1 MNIFLKKTIPHI
13 VAIILF
19 FAATYVYFSPLLYD
33 KGLAQ
38 HDIEQFRGSA
48 KEIIDHR
55 AEFEEEPLWTN
66 SMFGG
71 MPAYLISTVYK
82 GNLLIKVDKVLQL
95 AKRPAGFIF
104 FSLVGFYIL
113 LIVLGVNPWLS
124 IVGAFAYALSSY
136 FFIVIAAGHNAKIH
150 AISYVAPMI
159 AGIFLAFRGKYIGGF
174 ALFALF
180 LGLNLNA
187 GHLQITYYA
196 GFVMLAL
203 GLAFFVKA
211 IREKTLLRFSKAVGV
226 LLLALALAVGAN
238 FSRLYFTWES
248 GKYSIRG
255 ASELT
260 SQEKD
265 RTSGLDKEYA
275 TAWSYG
281 VAETFNLLIP
291 NLMGGSSAADFGTNS
306 HTYKFLK
313 QNGVPP
319 AQART
324 MVKQMPAYW
333 GPQPMTSGPVYIGAI
348 VIFLFALSMFVIDD
362 KLKWYLLGVTLLA
375 IMLAWGRNF
384 EVGDF
389 LTYGLTLGGISILL
403 NFYFKRKDIKFS
415 SVYVKE
421 ISFVTIGIAMIII
434 GLFIGKILDEEAYR
448 YSFTYLFLDYFPGYN
463 KFRTVSM
470 ILYVAEFTMPL
481 LAFLGLR
488 EIFNGKVSKERFMK
502 GFKWSLGI
510 VVGLCLIFIVLGGSL
525 FSFQADIDSRYIA
538 SGFPAEMFDAISLDR
553 QSMMRADAF
562 RSLVFVLLSGGAV
575 LLFYLKKIK
584 PAYFIGLLGVLIIA
598 DMWTVSKRYLNDDNF
613 VPKSKVTNP
622 FVASSA
628 DRQILADTTTY
639 FRVYNRTV
647 STFNDASTSYF
658 HKSIGGYHGVKL
670 RRYQEL
676 IDYHISRN
684 NPAVLNMLNTRY
696 LIDGGE
702 QGPIARY
709 NPGALGNAWFVN
721 SVRIVG
727 SADEEI
733 AALDSFKPLEAAIVN
748 DDFADGLVRY
758 SASASPNDTIYL
770 SDYRANRLVYN
781 YTLSEPRLA
790 VFSDIYYPK
799 GWVSTVNGEE
809 AEHIRVNYVLRA
821 MLLPAGSNE
830 VVFEFKPKMFATGYR
845 IDMAASLLIILATMG
860 WVGKGLYDAWNRKN

>member
-1 MNIFLKKTIPHI
+1 MNIFFKKTIPHV

-33 KGLAQ
+33 KGVAQ

-48 KEIIDHR
+48 KEIIDYR

-82 GNLLIKVDKVLQL
+82 GNLLIKVDKALQL

-211 IREKTLLRFSKAVGV
+211 IREKTVLRFSKAVGV

-260 SQEKD
+260 TQEKD

-291 NLMGGSSAADFGTNS
+291 NLMGGSSAADFGTDS

-319 AQART
+319 SQART

-384 EVGDF
+384 MPLTDF
-389 LTYGLTLGGISILL
+389 
-403 NFYFKRKDIKFS
+403 
-415 SVYVKE
+415 
-421 ISFVTIGIAMIII
+421 
-434 GLFIGKILDEEAYR
+434 
-448 YSFTYLFLDYFPGYN
+448 FLDYFPGYN

-488 EIFNGKVSKERFMK
+488 EIFNGKVSKERFMN

-510 VVGLCLIFIVLGGSL
+510 VAGLCLIFLVLGGSL
-525 FSFQADIDSRYIA
+525 FSFEADIDSRYIA
-538 SGFPAEMFDAISLDR
+538 SGFPAEMFDAVRLDR

-562 RSLVFVLLSGGAV
+562 RSLVFVLLTGGAV
-575 LLFYLKKIK
+575 LLFYLKKMK
-584 PAYFIGLLGVLIIA
+584 PVYFIGLLGVLVIA
-598 DMWTVSKRYLNDDNF
+598 DMWTVNKRYLNDDNF

-658 HKSIGGYHGVKL
+658 HKSIGGYHGAKL

-721 SVRIVG
+721 SARIVG

-733 AALDSFKPLEAAIVN
+733 AALDSFKPLETAIVN
-748 DDFADGLVRY
+748 HDFADGLVRY
-758 SASASPNDTIYL
+758 SGSASPNDTIYL
-770 SDYRANRLVYN
+770 ADYRANRLVYN

-809 AEHIRVNYVLRA
+809 VEHIRVNYVLRA
-821 MLLPAGSNE
+821 MLLPAGANE
-830 VVFEFKPKMFATGYR
+830 VVFEFKPKMFTTGYH
-845 IDMAASLLIILATMG
+845 IDMAASLLIILATLG
-860 WVGKGLYDAWNRKN
+860 WVGKGLFDAWNRKIKIQ

>member
-1 MNIFLKKTIPHI
+1 MNIFFKKTIPHV
-13 VAIILF
+13 VAVILF
-19 FAATYVYFSPLLYD
+19 FAATYIYFSPLLYD
-33 KGLAQ
+33 KGVAQ

-48 KEIIDHR
+48 KEIVDHR

-82 GNLLIKVDKVLQL
+82 GNLLVKVDKVLQL
-95 AKRPAGFIF
+95 AKQPAGFIF
-104 FSLVGFYIL
+104 FTLVGFYIL

-124 IVGAFAYALSSY
+124 IVGAFAYGLSSY

-196 GFVMLAL
+196 GFIMLAL
-203 GLAFFVKA
+203 GIAFFVKA
-211 IREKTLLRFSKAVGV
+211 IKEKTVLRFSKGVGV
-226 LLLALALAVGAN
+226 LLLALMLAVGAN
-238 FSRLYFTWES
+238 FSRLYFSWES

-291 NLMGGSSAADFGTNS
+291 NLMGGASAADFGPDS

-319 AQART
+319 SQARS
-324 MVKQMPAYW
+324 MVSQMPAYW

-362 KLKWYLLGVTLLA
+362 KLKWYLLGVTLLT

-384 EVGDF
+384 MPLTDF
-389 LTYGLTLGGISILL
+389 
-403 NFYFKRKDIKFS
+403 
-415 SVYVKE
+415 
-421 ISFVTIGIAMIII
+421 
-434 GLFIGKILDEEAYR
+434 
-448 YSFTYLFLDYFPGYN
+448 FLDYFPGYN

-488 EIFNGKVSKERFMK
+488 EIFNGKVSKERFMN

-510 VVGLCLIFIVLGGSL
+510 VAGLCLIFIVLGGSL

-538 SGFPAEMFDAISLDR
+538 SGFPAEMFDAVRLDR

-562 RSLVFVLLSGGAV
+562 RSLVFVLLTGGAV

-584 PAYFIGLLGVLIIA
+584 PAYFIGLLGVLVIA
-598 DMWTVSKRYLNDDNF
+598 DMWTVDKRYLSDDNF

-639 FRVYNRTV
+639 FRVYNRAV
-647 STFNDASTSYF
+647 STFNDASTSYY
-658 HKSIGGYHGVKL
+658 HKSIGGYHGAKL
-670 RRYQEL
+670 RRFQEL

-696 LIDGGE
+696 LIDE
-702 QGPIARY
+702 GPIARY

-721 SVRIVG
+721 SALIVG

-733 AALDSFKPLEAAIVN
+733 VALDNFKPLETAIVN
-748 DDFADGLVRY
+748 RDFAEELEQY
-758 SASASPNDTIYL
+758 NTPASLGDTIYL
-770 SDYRANRLVYN
+770 ADYRANRLVYN

-809 AEHIRVNYVLRA
+809 IEHIRANYVLRA

-830 VVFEFKPKMFATGYR
+830 VVFEFKPKMFAIGYR
-845 IDMAASLLIILATMG
+845 IDMAASLLIILAALG
-860 WVGKGLYDAWNRKN
+860 WVGKGLFEEWSRKN